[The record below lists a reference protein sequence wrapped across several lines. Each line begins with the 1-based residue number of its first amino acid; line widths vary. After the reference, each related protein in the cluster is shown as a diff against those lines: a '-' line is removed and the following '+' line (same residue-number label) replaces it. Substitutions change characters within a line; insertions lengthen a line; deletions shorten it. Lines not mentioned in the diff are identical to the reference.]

1 MTSSRP
7 NTKEEAYATLHLE
20 DVLAAVHWIKTG
32 MVTGMSKRPAIE
44 YVKHWKDW
52 SKLNDI
58 ESYNKI
64 TEAEQ
69 ISEATPE

>member
-1 MTSSRP
+1 
-7 NTKEEAYATLHLE
+7 
-20 DVLAAVHWIKTG
+20 